1 MNEGMN
7 KYRVQEI
14 LQEKI
19 ESDPDLKYYIDNEYI
34 TKLVNLL
41 IEGIGEGIEENNEK
55 LVENLCRRRR

>member
-41 IEGIGEGIEENNEK
+41 IEGIGEVIEENNEK
-55 LVENLCRRRR
+55 LVENLCHRRR